1 MVLPGKSIDGLV
13 EDTGAERISTQ
24 GDPRDRGGQEVP
36 GKEETWQLRADT
48 VLLAAG

>member
-1 MVLPGKSIDGLV
+1 MVLLGKSIDGLV
-13 EDTGAERISTQ
+13 EDTGAERISTKAT
-24 GDPRDRGGQEVP
+24 QEIGEGRKCP